1 MKKKIGFTLFGLLV
15 VVLAAAIVL
24 PIIYKDKIKAIALKA
39 VNEKLNAQISFG
51 DISVSLFRDFPHFS
65 MSVEDFMVIGVD
77 TFALDTLARV
87 GDFSFSMNIMPII
100 RGEDLNIR
108 KIRIA
113 DAKIHVRVLA
123 SGQANYDIMKPD
135 TAAVVAEDT
144 TTSDFRF
151 AIQSYSL
158 KNVDVIY
165 DDRFYAQKAVLLGIN
180 HEGSGDFTLDDFVL
194 KTKTEIQ
201 SVSYTYAGMTFI
213 SQATAKLEVPI
224 AINMPAFSFTFT
236 DNDLYLNELNLKLS
250 GVFAMPADDMVMDMK
265 FNTPQSDFKAL
276 LSVVPGMFDEYFKDI
291 QTKGKFVFDGMLK
304 GTYNDNSMPAFN
316 FVLGVDKGY
325 FQYPSLPAAV
335 NDIMMDL
342 KITNA
347 TGDLDATIV
356 DLKQFGMDMAGNPID
371 FRLYTTKPISD
382 PTINAALNASID
394 FDKVKRFIP
403 GDMVKDLTGKFSAA
417 VTANGRVNAIEQQK
431 YNDITVSGEM
441 MLEQFF
447 VSSTDFQ
454 DGVKIERMAM
464 AFSPQFVA
472 LRDFNAK
479 MGTSDIRASGRIDN
493 LLSYYF
499 GEEKLKGSFNVNSNL
514 LNLNELM
521 GDATETTADSPA
533 TESASLT
540 VIEIPNTVDFKLNA
554 NFKKVLY
561 DNMEITNLQGNL
573 YVRDQKLGFDEVGLN
588 LLGGS
593 IQTSGSYNTQNIKK
607 PAVAF
612 NIGMQDFDVKE
623 TFSTF
628 VTMQKIA
635 PIGQYTSGRFST
647 GFELNG
653 FLLQDM
659 TPDLNSL
666 QGGGLMKI
674 PNATISGF
682 KPLEKAAD
690 MLRMNNLK
698 SLSLKNVNLSFE
710 FDNGRV
716 YVQPFEIEQHGIKM
730 IVSGSNGF
738 DLSIDYTLQMEV
750 PRELLGPAN
759 TLVNGLLSKAAEKG
773 VNVNV
778 NKTVGV
784 KVRMTGLVND
794 PKVDV
799 SLASMTDG
807 AGDDLKQQALDELER
822 RKKELEDKARA
833 EAEKAKAELEK
844 QRQEAEARAKAE
856 LDKKK
861 QEARAEADKILAD
874 AQVQAN
880 RIKTEGKNA
889 ADVIRREGEANAN
902 KLIAEAGSNPVKKA
916 AAEKAAQGIRKQA
929 NVKAAQLEQEAN
941 QRADNLMAEARR
953 KADEKLK

>member
-1 MKKKIGFTLFGLLV
+1 MKKKIGLTLAGLLV
-15 VVLAAAIVL
+15 VLLAAAIVL
-24 PIIYKDKIKAIALKA
+24 PIIYKDKIKAAALKA
-39 VNEKLNAQISFG
+39 VNENLNAQVSFSE
-51 DISVSLFRDFPHFS
+51 ISVSLFRDFPHLS
-65 MSVEDFMVIGVD
+65 LSVADFMVIGVD
-77 TFALDTLARV
+77 TFALDTLAKV
-87 GDFSFSMNIMPII
+87 GDFSLSMNIMPII

-108 KIRIA
+108 KIKLA
-113 DAKIHVRVLA
+113 DAKFHVRVLE

-135 TAAVVAEDT
+135 TAAVEEVDT
-144 TTSDFRF
+144 AASDLKF

-165 DDRFYAQKAVLLGIN
+165 DDRFYAQKATILGMD

-194 KTKTEIQ
+194 KTQTEIK
-201 SVSYTYAGMTFI
+201 SLTYAYAGATFI
-213 SQATAKLEVPI
+213 SKATAKLDVPI
-224 AINMPAFSFTFT
+224 AINMPDFSFTFT

-276 LSVVPGMFDEYFKDI
+276 LSVVPGMFDDYFKDI
-291 QTKGKFVFDGMLK
+291 QTKGKFTFDGSLK
-304 GTYNDNSMPAFN
+304 GVYNDTSMPAFN

-325 FQYPSLPAAV
+325 FQYPDLPAAV
-335 NDIMMDL
+335 NNIMMDL
-342 KITNA
+342 KITNP

-356 DLKQFGMDMAGNPID
+356 DLKQFSMDMAGNPID

-382 PTINAALNASID
+382 PTINASLNARID
-394 FDKVKRFIP
+394 FDKVKQFIP
-403 GDMVKDLTGKFSAA
+403 GDLVKDLTGRFTAA
-417 VTANGRVNAIEQQK
+417 VTASGRVNAIEKQQ
-431 YNDITVSGEM
+431 YNDIIVNGEM
-441 MLEQFF
+441 TLEQFF
-447 VSSTDFQ
+447 VSSNDFQ

-479 MGTSDIRASGRIDN
+479 MGTSDIRANGRIDN

-499 GEEKLKGSFNVNSNL
+499 GEEKLTGSFNVNSNL

-521 GDATETTADSPA
+521 GDAAETTVDSPA
-533 TESASLT
+533 TESAALT

-554 NFKKVLY
+554 NFKKVIY
-561 DNMEITNLQGNL
+561 DNMEITNLQGDL
-573 YVRDQKLGFDEVGLN
+573 VVRDQKLGFQDVGLN

-593 IQTSGSYNTQNIKK
+593 IQTSGGYSAQNVKK
-607 PAVAF
+607 PAIDF
-612 NIGMQDFDVKE
+612 NIGMQDFDIKE
-623 TFSTF
+623 TFTTF

-635 PIGQYTSGRFST
+635 PIGQFTSGRFST
-647 GFELNG
+647 GFELDG

-666 QGGGLMKI
+666 RGGGLMKI

-682 KPLEKAAD
+682 KPLEKAAE
-690 MLRMNNLK
+690 LLKMNNLK

-730 IVSGSNGF
+730 TVSGSNGF
-738 DLSIDYTLQMEV
+738 DMSIDYTMQMEV

-759 TLVNGLLSKAAEKG
+759 TLVNGLLSKAADKG

-794 PKVDV
+794 PKVEV

-807 AGDDLKQQALDELER
+807 AGDDLKQQALDELNR
-822 RKKELEDKARA
+822 RKQDLEDKARA
-833 EAEKAKAELEK
+833 EAEKAKAELER
-844 QRQEAEARAKAE
+844 QRKEAEAKARAE

-861 QEARAEADKILAD
+861 QQARAEADKILAD
-874 AQVQAN
+874 AQIQAN

-889 ADVIRREGEANAN
+889 ADVIRREGDANAN
-902 KLIAEAGSNPVKKA
+902 KLVAEAGSNPLKKA
-916 AAEKAAQGIRKQA
+916 AAEKAAQSIRKQA
-929 NVKAAQLEQEAN
+929 NDKAAKLEQEAN